1 VEASLLVLDT
11 ADVDDAVQGGVK
23 ELRMPDLVCEPVH
36 QAEKFNLLADGSR
49 SFVLFVWACGQQARV
64 EKVDVSLKDKGILL
78 VQIDMDDI
86 ASTLNGEPVVEV
98 G

>member
-1 VEASLLVLDT
+1 
-11 ADVDDAVQGGVK
+11 
-23 ELRMPDLVCEPVH
+23 VH